1 MVNAL
6 HIVAFDVPA
15 PPNYGGVIDIYYKVK
30 ALHELGCQIYLH
42 CFQYGRPE
50 ATVLEPFCA
59 AVWYYPR
66 LTGIRGISLTLPYI
80 VASRSNKELL
90 KRLAAIDAPVL
101 FEGIHT
107 TYYLNH
113 PSLRDRFKAIRVH
126 NIEHDYTRQLA
137 SKPAPLLK
145 KIYFN
150 LEQRLLF
157 HYEHGLQQTQAF
169 FALSNTDGAF
179 FEHLYPNSRHIYLP
193 PFHSAEQ
200 PLNLNGKGTYLLYH
214 GNLSHP
220 ENVEAALFLLREV
233 LPDTDM
239 PVVIAGM
246 QPAAAVMEATKAL
259 PNCTLIGNPDQHQM
273 DELVQHAQIV
283 LLPTFQES
291 GVKLKLLHS
300 LFWGRTLI
308 VSPQMITGTPLR
320 QGFTLL
326 VAQNADDF
334 KKLIATHRE
343 NDWGT
348 REQQERAEQCQY
360 FNNRHSATVLLENM
374 TPL

>member
-50 ATVLEPFCA
+50 ATVLEPYCT

-80 VASRSNKELL
+80 VASRSNKKLL

-113 PSLRDRFKAIRVH
+113 PSLRNRFKAIRIH

-150 LEQRLLF
+150 LEQRLLYR
-157 HYEHGLQQTQAF
+157 YEHGLQQAQAF

-179 FEHLYPNSRHIYLP
+179 FEHLYPNSRHTYLP

-200 PLNLNGKGTYLLYH
+200 PLNLSGKGTYLLYH

-233 LPDTDM
+233 
-239 PVVIAGM
+239 
-246 QPAAAVMEATKAL
+246 
-259 PNCTLIGNPDQHQM
+259 
-273 DELVQHAQIV
+273 
-283 LLPTFQES
+283 
-291 GVKLKLLHS
+291 
-300 LFWGRTLI
+300 
-308 VSPQMITGTPLR
+308 
-320 QGFTLL
+320 
-326 VAQNADDF
+326 
-334 KKLIATHRE
+334 
-343 NDWGT
+343 
-348 REQQERAEQCQY
+348 
-360 FNNRHSATVLLENM
+360 
-374 TPL
+374 